1 MYLPKSFNAP
11 EHAWQLVQ
19 SHPLGQL
26 ISVDPQ
32 GLPFLS
38 WLPFHVESQGQADST
53 GSSGVLL
60 GHLAKANPH
69 VQLLAERP
77 EVTAVFMGPH
87 AYMPTTVYAD
97 SLRVPTWSYLVVQM
111 RLKSILV
118 EGEAAKDVLLKQLIG
133 DHQPPYAAQW
143 RGLPADFTE
152 RMLQGIVAYRFE
164 VLEIQSKFKLNQHRK
179 ESHVAMHAHYAQGSE
194 AERELA
200 QWMTKLGLV
209 GGE

>member
-1 MYLPKSFNAP
+1 
-11 EHAWQLVQ
+11 
-19 SHPLGQL
+19 
-26 ISVDPQ
+26 
-32 GLPFLS
+32 
-38 WLPFHVESQGQADST
+38 
-53 GSSGVLL
+53 
-60 GHLAKANPH
+60 
-69 VQLLAERP
+69 
-77 EVTAVFMGPH
+77 
-87 AYMPTTVYAD
+87 
-97 SLRVPTWSYLVVQM
+97 M